1 MMKDTARIS
10 ANKEPLI
17 HITKRDNL
25 TWKNAILVRVLAI
38 ILAFIVTAIVI
49 VCMTGKNPFEVFGS
63 MFSGAFGSPL
73 RMWILFSNTAILL
86 GIALALTP
94 AFKMKFWNCGGEGQ
108 VLVGALATTCCM
120 LFIGDSIPL
129 PLLYIVMIITSVAAG
144 AIWGI
149 IPSIFKA
156 LWNTNETLFTLMMN
170 YIAIQLIV
178 FFLKLFGD
186 NGSGTL
192 STMKEFAVPHIF
204 GDRYFFN
211 ILVVA
216 IICALMYIYLRY
228 SKHGY
233 EISVVGESENTA
245 RYVGINVRKV
255 IIRTMLVSGALCGV
269 IGFLLVANGSCTIS
283 SDLAGG
289 QGFTAI
295 MVSWLAKFNPLFM
308 VLTAF
313 LIIFLQRGTN
323 QIAIDFRVDTSLCD
337 IIIGIIL
344 FFIIGCEFFIQY
356 KVHFGG
362 PLKPIADAIG
372 GFFNKIGSIIKGI
385 FTKKEKEE
393 VEE

>member
-1 MMKDTARIS
+1 MQNNNATGAK
-10 ANKEPLI
+10 KEPWL
-17 HITKRDNL
+17 HITKRENL
-25 TWKNAILVRVLAI
+25 SFGMSMLIRVIAVLCALV
-38 ILAFIVTAIVI
+38 VTAIVI
-49 VCMTGKNPFEVFGS
+49 FCMTGKNPIEVFGS

-73 RMWILFSNTAILL
+73 RIWILFSNTAILL

-108 VLVGALATTCCM
+108 VLMGSLAATSCM
-120 LFIGDSIPL
+120 LFIGDAIPL
-129 PLLYIVMIITSVAAG
+129 PLLYIVMILLSVLAG
-144 AIWGI
+144 AIWGV

-156 LWNTNETLFTLMMN
+156 IWNTNETLFTLMMN
-170 YIAIQLIV
+170 YIAIQIIV

-192 STMKEFAVPHIF
+192 STMKQFAIPYIF
-204 GDRYFFN
+204 GDRHFFN

-216 IICALMYIYLRY
+216 IICALMYIYLQY

-245 RYVGINVRKV
+245 KYVGINVRKV
-255 IIRTMLVSGALCGV
+255 IIRTMIVSGALCGV

-295 MVSWLAKFNPLFM
+295 MVSCLAKFNPLFM
-308 VLTAF
+308 VATAF

-323 QIAIDFRVDTSLCD
+323 QIAIDFRVDTALCD

-344 FFIIGCEFFIQY
+344 FFIIGCEFFIHF
-356 KVHFGG
+356 KVHLSGG
-362 PLKPIADAIG
+362 LKSFVDKIASA
-372 GFFNKIGSIIKGI
+372 FKKNK
-385 FTKKEKEE
+385 TEKQED
-393 VEE
+393 VQI

>member
-1 MMKDTARIS
+1 MQNNNPSGAK
-10 ANKEPLI
+10 KEPWF
-17 HITKRDNL
+17 HITKRDNISFGKSL
-25 TWKNAILVRVLAI
+25 LIRIIAVLC
-38 ILAFIVTAIVI
+38 AFLVTAILI
-49 VCMTGKNPFEVFGS
+49 VCMTGKNPIEVFGS

-73 RMWILFSNTAILL
+73 RIWILFSNTAILL

-108 VLVGALATTCCM
+108 VLMGALSTTCCM
-120 LFIGDSIPL
+120 LFIGDAIPL
-129 PLLYIVMIITSVAAG
+129 PLLYIVMILTSVAAG
-144 AIWGI
+144 AIWGL

-156 LWNTNETLFTLMMN
+156 IWNTNETLFTLMMN
-170 YIAIQLIV
+170 YIATQLIV

-192 STMKEFAVPHIF
+192 STMKQFAIPYIF
-204 GDRYFFN
+204 GDRHFFN

-216 IICALMYIYLRY
+216 IICALMYIYLQY

-245 RYVGINVRKV
+245 KYVGINVRKV

-283 SDLAGG
+283 SDVAGG

-295 MVSWLAKFNPLFM
+295 MVSWLAKFNPLIM
-308 VLTAF
+308 IVTAF

-323 QIAIDFRVDTSLCD
+323 QIAIDFRVDTALCD

-344 FFIIGCEFFIQY
+344 FFIIGCEFFINY
-356 KVHFGG
+356 EVHLGG
-362 PLKPIADAIG
+362 ELKSFVDRIAP
-372 GFFNKIGSIIKGI
+372 
-385 FTKKEKEE
+385 TKKGKNMEGD
-393 VEE
+393 